1 MKTNHSSKS
10 GIFNSRVLAAVAL
23 LGFGALLAVVSV
35 ASDPATS
42 TITVPTTP
50 NQKVTI
56 TWTGS
61 IPPGVNGTSNCT
73 NLADTPFSDEHKPT
87 INVPAGAYITNP
99 HTKFS
104 FRIEWDGA
112 DGNDE
117 ILTVLKPNGATLDSS
132 DGGDP
137 HEEVDAENLDP
148 GEYKVVA
155 CGFISGPSP
164 QNYTGRLTID
174 TTPQATPPASPSP
187 TPAIP
192 GMPRYYNY
200 APPAAV
206 GEASGEP
213 SIGYNPVTHNAMYI
227 AGLQTLRVSFPEEA
241 PGVLSSCPANWQ
253 DVSYIWT
260 KTKSLDPIL
269 FTDQRTGR
277 TFVSQLDSIVP
288 PASPVLIGLNSFLAF
303 SDDDG
308 ATWTPAQLNPPDA
321 SYDHQTVGAGPYPA
335 SLPLANDLNKGDAV
349 YYCAQAGV
357 TAFCSRSDDGGLN
370 FGRAMTIYNAE
381 TDGCGGIHG
390 HVKVAADGTVYV
402 PNRGCN
408 SVQSVAVSENAGIT
422 WTVRNVQGPL
432 DSNGQPTWIANAPPG
447 ILDPSVGI
455 ASDGTAYFAWIDGRS
470 NGDGHAMVAV
480 SKDKGVTWSN
490 PHDLGTSQN
499 LNNAVFVEAVAG
511 DPDRA
516 AIGFIGTTQTGDHAS
531 TNFNGIWYAFI
542 ATTYDGGQNWIT
554 VNATPNA
561 PVQREGGICNS
572 GTGCTGNN
580 RNLLDFNE
588 ITLDERG
595 RVLYAYAD
603 GCVDECELHGPNSF
617 SSKATIARQSGGK
630 GLLAQFDGNFAE
642 PIAPR
647 GACLSGRR
655 DDQASYLKWTT
666 PDNGGNDISSYKVY
680 RSVTGAPGTETQIGT
695 QVGNR
700 TSYNDRSGDP
710 SVASYGYRILAVN
723 GQGDGSASNIVDL
736 TVHPRVEATGACNAP
751 GIELLTDPVGDNTD
765 QQSQHDITSVSIAE
779 PITDATIGAADNI
792 YFTIKVRDLTAPI
805 EPGWR
810 FSVRFNIPGY
820 YPPDHAVLG
829 PQEDWHV
836 SMVTSDGVDPDFTF
850 GTTGVFQGAARFFV
864 TIGKLEAA
872 STVSPDGT
880 ITLVLPKSI
889 VEQSAICPGG
899 TCPKMAAGQAINVT
913 LASVRATVPSSIPG
927 TGGTNETIP
936 DFTGAAAYALRKDD
950 LCLPNTAPMARLRA
964 TPNSGTVPLAV
975 TLDGIAS
982 SDDDSIDHI
991 ASYTFNFGDG
1001 SDDVTQNSPT
1011 LTHTFSQIGLYPVKL
1026 VVTDSRG
1033 KVSANT
1039 DQKLVEVKPP
1049 PPPPPPPSP
1058 TPTPTPGATPTV
1070 NVSASPTSIREGE
1083 TATYT
1088 VSLSNGT
1095 NVDIT
1100 VTFSMSGRATLGS
1113 DYALSSNSQVTIPAG
1128 QTSGSVTLSAIV
1140 DNVKEKKPETAIMTL
1155 QSGTGYNLPASSG
1168 KKKTKSKAPSATVT
1182 ISD

>member
-1 MKTNHSSKS
+1 
-10 GIFNSRVLAAVAL
+10 
-23 LGFGALLAVVSV
+23 
-35 ASDPATS
+35 
-42 TITVPTTP
+42 
-50 NQKVTI
+50 
-56 TWTGS
+56 
-61 IPPGVNGTSNCT
+61 
-73 NLADTPFSDEHKPT
+73 
-87 INVPAGAYITNP
+87 AYITNP

-164 QNYTGRLTID
+164 QNYTGTLTID

-227 AGLQTLRVSFPEEA
+227 AGLQTLRISFPEEA

-277 TFVSQLDSIVP
+277 TFVSQLDSVVP
-288 PASPVLIGLNSFLAF
+288 PASPVLIGLNSFMAY

-308 ATWTPAQLNPPDA
+308 ATWTPAQINPPDA

-335 SLPLANDLNKGDAV
+335 SLSALSNSVNKGDAV

-357 TAFCSRSDDGGLN
+357 TAFCSRSDDGGLT

-408 SVQSVAVSENAGIT
+408 SVQSVAVSENAGTT
-422 WTVRNVQGPL
+422 WTVRNVQG
-432 DSNGQPTWIANAPPG
+432 PTWIANAPPG
-447 ILDPSVGI
+447 ILDPSVGT
-455 ASDGTAYFAWIDGRS
+455 ASDGTVYFAWIDGRS

-490 PHDLGTSQN
+490 PYDLGTSQN

-580 RNLLDFNE
+580 RNLLDFTE

-603 GCVDECELHGPNSF
+603 GCVDECELRGPNSF

-647 GACLSGRR
+647 AACLSGRR
-655 DDQASYLKWTT
+655 DDQASFLKWTT
-666 PDNGGNDISSYKVY
+666 PDNGGNDISGYKIY
-680 RSVTGAPGTETQIGT
+680 RSVTGSPGTETQIGT
-695 QVGNR
+695 QFGNR

-710 SVASYGYRILAVN
+710 SVASYSYRIVAVN

-736 TVHPRVEATGACNAP
+736 TVQLRVEATGACNAP

-779 PITDATIGAADNI
+779 PITDATTGAADKI
-792 YFTIKVRDLTAPI
+792 YFTLKVRDLTAPI

-850 GTTGVFQGAARFFV
+850 
-864 TIGKLEAA
+864 
-872 STVSPDGT
+872 
-880 ITLVLPKSI
+880 
-889 VEQSAICPGG
+889 
-899 TCPKMAAGQAINVT
+899 
-913 LASVRATVPSSIPG
+913 
-927 TGGTNETIP
+927 
-936 DFTGAAAYALRKDD
+936 
-950 LCLPNTAPMARLRA
+950 
-964 TPNSGTVPLAV
+964 
-975 TLDGIAS
+975 
-982 SDDDSIDHI
+982 
-991 ASYTFNFGDG
+991 
-1001 SDDVTQNSPT
+1001 
-1011 LTHTFSQIGLYPVKL
+1011 
-1026 VVTDSRG
+1026 
-1033 KVSANT
+1033 
-1039 DQKLVEVKPP
+1039 
-1049 PPPPPPPSP
+1049 
-1058 TPTPTPGATPTV
+1058 
-1070 NVSASPTSIREGE
+1070 
-1083 TATYT
+1083 
-1088 VSLSNGT
+1088 
-1095 NVDIT
+1095 
-1100 VTFSMSGRATLGS
+1100 
-1113 DYALSSNSQVTIPAG
+1113 
-1128 QTSGSVTLSAIV
+1128 
-1140 DNVKEKKPETAIMTL
+1140 
-1155 QSGTGYNLPASSG
+1155 
-1168 KKKTKSKAPSATVT
+1168 
-1182 ISD
+1182 